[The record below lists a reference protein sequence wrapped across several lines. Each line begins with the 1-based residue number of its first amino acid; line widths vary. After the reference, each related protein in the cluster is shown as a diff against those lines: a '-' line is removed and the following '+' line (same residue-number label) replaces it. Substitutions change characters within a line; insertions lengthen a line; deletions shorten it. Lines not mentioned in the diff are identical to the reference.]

1 MSMLSVTKI
10 YKVAVTISNECLAML
25 LLERLERYFYLDI
38 CDPCVGIFAFLTN

>member
-38 CDPCVGIFAFLTN
+38 CDPCVRIFAFLTT